1 VPDLHTFRQA
11 IVDLA
16 CGGTP
21 LDARNRLIAVP
32 TQAAAAHLLRAIEDR
47 RLAVGDARILPD
59 FITRDEL
66 IARLADRLPGPRA
79 RLTDQEREVLAGVA
93 CRMAIGEGN
102 EPPFRLRP
110 GLVAEI
116 VRFYDSLQH
125 NLKDVDTF
133 ERLAL
138 GALEPSAATD
148 RGAERLVRQTRFLVS
163 AFRHLECLV
172 ATTGRADEH
181 VLRSRLIAETATRP
195 WRHVVLGVGDHA
207 FDRYGL
213 VAADWDLLARLPG
226 LERIDLVATDGTVAG
241 AFHERIHQLLP
252 GIEEVRVAS
261 EQERPRPVLLVV
273 PSAART
279 FTVREEAGRGHA
291 TAQAC
296 AAGTPPEGPPR
307 ISYLARD
314 REEEVAGFAR
324 WVRQEMRGDESE
336 GVSGLGRI
344 ALVVRRPLPYVYLTR
359 EVLRSAGIPLQMFDA
374 LPLASEPFAA
384 ALDLVIAF
392 ITGNFAR
399 GPAIALLRS
408 PHFRFGPKD
417 EALTPREVSALD
429 RALSDAG
436 YLGDLATLE
445 RLVTT
450 WSDGGG
456 SRRSSVGR
464 VADTLLQAARR
475 LAPLQ
480 RRAPCGDHLA
490 GLQEFLVQYEAPPVV
505 DEAIGARHRRGRA
518 AVFDA
523 LTSLHQ
529 AYLRFDARDVEFD
542 ETAAVLRRWIDA
554 HTFSPRAGESGI
566 HLVDADSAKFGDFDA
581 VQLAGLI
588 DGEWP
593 DAPRRN
599 IFYSPGLLRELGW
612 PSETDR
618 LDGIRASFNDLLRLP
633 SSRLVVSSFALEDDA
648 VVAASGLIDAL
659 AAAGLETREAVTPAA
674 RIFEYE
680 ALGLEPVMTRGL
692 GPVALAAAT
701 LRIATPRRHRTGDT
715 AGHAMAAYSLSALER
730 YQDCPFKFFAADVL
744 KLEEPPEDEPMLSPR
759 ARGRFVHEVF
769 QRFFEAW
776 DARGLATITVERVDE
791 ARALFQQVAEPLL
804 ARFSGAE
811 ALLERAR
818 LFGSAASVGIVDVV
832 LGLEA
837 SRETPV
843 RERWLEYRLEGDF
856 SLGAGGSAVPI
867 KGVADRI
874 DLLDGNRLRVID
886 YKSGYAPQPKRA
898 LQAPIY
904 ALCAQERLAGRDG
917 RPWQIDEASYVAFAG
932 KRPLVR
938 IVRPGAEAAQVLEAA
953 RTRVVEIVGGI
964 ARGEFPPKPYEL
976 RICGYCAYPS
986 VCRKDYVGDE

>member
-11 IVDLA
+11 IVDVA

-21 LDARNRLIAVP
+21 LDARNRLVVIP

-47 RLAVGDARILPD
+47 RLAPGAALALPD
-59 FITRDEL
+59 FMTRDEL
-66 IARLADRLPGPRA
+66 IARLADRLPGHRA
-79 RLTDQEREVLAGVA
+79 RLTDPEREVLAGVA
-93 CRMAIGEGN
+93 CRMAIGEGH

-116 VRFYDSLQH
+116 VRFYDSLRR

-138 GALEPSAATD
+138 GALEPGAAHD
-148 RGAERLVRQTRFLVS
+148 RGAERLVRQTRFLVR
-163 AFRHLECLV
+163 AFRHFECLV

-181 VLRSRLIAETATRP
+181 VLRSRLLAETATRP
-195 WRHVVLGVGDHA
+195 WRHVVVGVGDHA
-207 FDRYGL
+207 FDRFGL
-213 VAADWDLLARLPG
+213 AAADWDLLSRVPG

-252 GIEEVRVAS
+252 GIEEVRIAS
-261 EQERPRPVLLVV
+261 ERELPPPILLVV
-273 PSAART
+273 PSAAR
-279 FTVREEAGRGHA
+279 
-291 TAQAC
+291 
-296 AAGTPPEGPPR
+296 TPPEGPPR

-324 WVRQEMRGDESE
+324 WVRGEMRSHDSE

-359 EVLRSAGIPLQMFDA
+359 EVLRSAGVPLQMFDA

-384 ALDLVIAF
+384 ALDLVMAF
-392 ITGNFAR
+392 VAGNFAR

-408 PHFRFGPKD
+408 PHFRFGPPD
-417 EALTPREVSALD
+417 GAPDGALTPGEVSALD

-450 WSDGGG
+450 WSDDEG
-456 SRRSSVGR
+456 SRRPGVR
-464 VADTLLQAARR
+464 RAAETLLRAARR

-480 RRAPCGDHLA
+480 LRAPCADHLA
-490 GLQEFLVQYEAPPVV
+490 GLQDFLVEYEASPVAG
-505 DEAIGARHRRGRA
+505 EAVGSRHRRGRA

-523 LTSLHQ
+523 LASLRQ
-529 AYLRFDARDVEFD
+529 AYAGFDARDVEFD

-566 HLVDADSAKFGDFDA
+566 HLVDADSARFGDFDA

-599 IFYSPGLLRELGW
+599 IFYSAGLLRELGW

-648 VVAASGLIDAL
+648 VVAGSALIDAL
-659 AAAGLETREAVTPAA
+659 TSAGLDAREAVAPAA

-680 ALGLEPVMTRGL
+680 ALGVEPVVTRAL
-692 GPVALAAAT
+692 GPVALAAAR
-701 LRIATPRRHRTGDT
+701 LRIATPRRRRTGDT
-715 AGHAMAAYSLSALER
+715 AGHVMAAYSLSALER

-776 DARGLATITVERVDE
+776 DARGHGTITVERVDE

-804 ARFSGAE
+804 ARFSEAE

-818 LFGSAASVGIVDVV
+818 LFGSAASVGVVDVV

-856 SLGAGGSAVPI
+856 SLGGTGGSAVPI

-917 RPWQIDEASYVAFAG
+917 RPWQIDEASYVALAG

-938 IVRPGAEAAQVLEAA
+938 IVRPGAEASQVLEAA
-953 RTRVVEIVGGI
+953 RTRVVDIVGAI